1 VKSDPA
7 NAAVASVTAAFQAA
21 LRSGRREPLPPALQ
35 DDEQIAELLDEVA
48 DLTAFALAVAQGDLA
63 RTLSC
68 RGSLAGALK
77 ALQAALLHLT
87 WQTQRVA
94 AGDFSQRVDFMGEF
108 SQAFN
113 SMVVALDDARR
124 QLAQQNDELH
134 ALALTLEEMASTDEL
149 TKAFNRRKFDQLIEA
164 EVTRGARYSTSL
176 SLLMLDIDHFKRVNE
191 TFGHEAGDAVLVAI
205 AALVR
210 SQIRAADSLARWG
223 GEEFV
228 VLMPAV
234 DALGAAALAER
245 IRAGVASHDF
255 GPVGQVTVSLG
266 VAQYCAGETSDQL
279 FARVDAALYRA
290 KDGGRNRVESAPSGA
305 CQGEAQATPD

>member
-1 VKSDPA
+1 MDTD
-7 NAAVASVTAAFQAA
+7 VASVIAAFELA
-21 LRSGRREPLPPALQ
+21 LRSGRREPLPAALR
-35 DDEQIAELLDEVA
+35 DDEQLSELLDEII
-48 DLTAFALAVAQGDLA
+48 DLTTFALAVGQGDLD
-63 RTLSC
+63 RPLTC
-68 RGSLAGALK
+68 KGRLAGALK
-77 ALQAALLHLT
+77 ALQASLLHLT
-87 WQTQRVA
+87 WQTERVA
-94 AGDFSQRVDFMGEF
+94 AGDFSQRVDFMGAF
-108 SQAFN
+108 SRAFN
-113 SMVVALDDARR
+113 SMVGALDDARR
-124 QLAQQNDELH
+124 QLAQQNDELQ
-134 ALALTLEEMASTDEL
+134 ALARSLEKMATTDEL
-149 TKAFNRRKFDQLIEA
+149 TNAFNRRKFDQLIEA
-164 EVTRGARYSTSL
+164 EVTRGTRYSTPL
-176 SLLMLDIDHFKRVNE
+176 SLLMLDIDHFKRVND

-228 VLMPAV
+228 VLMPTV

-255 GPVGQVTVSLG
+255 GPVGQVTISLG

-290 KDGGRNRVESAPSGA
+290 KDSGRNRVESAPSGA